1 MRKEGLNRRNNL
13 IRNMETVTIEKK
25 EYEKLKKLEQIDWE
39 LVQSFRNSL
48 DDLKEGRIK
57 RVR

>member
-1 MRKEGLNRRNNL
+1 
-13 IRNMETVTIEKK
+13 METITIEKK

-39 LVQSFRNSL
+39 IVQSFRNSL

-57 RVR
+57 KVR